1 MADVR
6 KHDWI
11 GCHIVALLF
20 VHIMNVSFP
29 TGQSQRLVAKG
40 GGGLLTS
47 SDGCRIK
54 TIQRERVE
62 TGAGGGGEF
71 VTKGG
76 GGRLMEE

>member
-1 MADVR
+1 MYR
-6 KHDWI
+6 
-11 GCHIVALLF
+11 
-20 VHIMNVSFP
+20 FP
-29 TGQSQRLVAKG
+29 LANHSEG

>member
-1 MADVR
+1 MYRFPLAN
-6 KHDWI
+6 HS
-11 GCHIVALLF
+11 ALW
-20 VHIMNVSFP
+20 
-29 TGQSQRLVAKG
+29 RR

-76 GGRLMEE
+76 VEEGGGGRLMEE